1 MSEQSDD
8 LNFEKQLAELEA
20 LVERLESGELS
31 LEDSLKAYEQG
42 VRLARQC
49 QKVLDQ
55 AQLRIENASAEPGE
69 APGEPQG

>member
-42 VRLARQC
+42 VRLSRQC

-69 APGEPQG
+69 APGATQG